1 MFWKKVIIGLTKI
14 NTSITPSGR
23 KASTDI
29 WYNVNI
35 NIQYKLNGEI
45 KRGGLS
51 KKIATSPVEI
61 FLESRPETPLA
72 STEESKEIYPYQVS
86 NYSGDNVDK
95 Y

>member
-1 MFWKKVIIGLTKI
+1 MKPGKLPASRAKLCIPFNMGLD
-14 NTSITPSGR
+14 N
-23 KASTDI
+23 STTNELFET
-29 WYNVNI
+29 YHGVNI

-72 STEESKEIYPYQVS
+72 SSEQSKEI
-86 NYSGDNVDK
+86 
-95 Y
+95 